1 MADDGFFDV
10 ASTGRYELSRLARSL
25 AADVNVKRR
34 AKGLLLRAVGSLY
47 ILLVFGFEISISRNL
62 QRVTGIT
69 GIMFGLLLA
78 LQTVKEDHIFVIAD
92 LFRSLPFTCSMGMD
106 SHQGAFRVFSDFR
119 KGKFGW
125 IALESPPDDVLL
137 GRLGGRQVV
146 RL

>member
-1 MADDGFFDV
+1 MKLG
-10 ASTGRYELSRLARSL
+10 RLARSL

-62 QRVTGIT
+62 QRVTGVT
-69 GIMFGLLLA
+69 FGLLLE
-78 LQTVKEDHIFVIAD
+78 LETVKEDHILVIAD
-92 LFRSLPFTCSMGMD
+92 LFGSLPFTCSMGMD
-106 SHQGAFRVFSDFR
+106 SHQAAFCVFLDFR

-146 RL
+146 RP